1 MINYQNN
8 KPFVEG
14 VAIEDIASSHA
25 TPMYVYSQKKIEEQ
39 YNKLKNALN
48 AEIFYA
54 VKANSNQAIIKLM
67 STLGAGADVVSV
79 GELERAITAGI
90 NPKKIIFEGIGK
102 SKEDTSLAI
111 NNNIRL
117 INVES
122 IDEIQRINNVAQEH
136 NKCVDIGIRLNP
148 NIDGQT
154 IDKISTG
161 KKTDKFGIDTDK
173 LQDLF
178 QSLENAKNIIE
189 DKTKENVAKIVEP
202 KKNLDKE
209 NLTSENI
216 FYLIGDSYF
225 IEGVKYT
232 PKEDYSYSEVGLATF
247 YDKELHN
254 QKTLNNDLN
263 KVTELLGRHKTL
275 PLPSIVKI
283 TNLENGLSLTI
294 KVIDRHDDNASV
306 IQVSRK
312 VAQLLRFYK
321 NKIARVKVEILSDPS
336 KQWKN
341 VTMSINDEDFNSVNW
356 L

>member
-1 MINYQNN
+1 MKLIISLFFIFLFSCDNISNN
-8 KPFVEG
+8 KV
-14 VAIEDIASSHA
+14 VN
-25 TPMYVYSQKKIEEQ
+25 KI
-39 YNKLKNALN
+39 
-48 AEIFYA
+48 
-54 VKANSNQAIIKLM
+54 
-67 STLGAGADVVSV
+67 
-79 GELERAITAGI
+79 
-90 NPKKIIFEGIGK
+90 
-102 SKEDTSLAI
+102 
-111 NNNIRL
+111 
-117 INVES
+117 
-122 IDEIQRINNVAQEH
+122 
-136 NKCVDIGIRLNP
+136 
-148 NIDGQT
+148 
-154 IDKISTG
+154 
-161 KKTDKFGIDTDK
+161 
-173 LQDLF
+173 
-178 QSLENAKNIIE
+178 ENAKNIIE
-189 DKTKENVAKIVEP
+189 DKTKENVAKLVEP

-209 NLTSENI
+209 NSTSENI
-216 FYLIGDSYF
+216 FYLIGGPYF

-341 VTMSINDEDFNSVNW
+341 VTMSINDEDFNSTVESAPTEIVSISNIDDDNEESSVQEDIEQPIELGFEKVENLELFLHINNFKNYEDIQKIVNEIQ
-356 L
+356 LKEKFTSENMGDFYKLIIGPIENEVANKLVSTFILKGYKENEIILE

>member
-1 MINYQNN
+1 MKLIISLFFIFLFSCDNISNN
-8 KPFVEG
+8 KV
-14 VAIEDIASSHA
+14 VN
-25 TPMYVYSQKKIEEQ
+25 KI
-39 YNKLKNALN
+39 
-48 AEIFYA
+48 
-54 VKANSNQAIIKLM
+54 
-67 STLGAGADVVSV
+67 
-79 GELERAITAGI
+79 
-90 NPKKIIFEGIGK
+90 
-102 SKEDTSLAI
+102 
-111 NNNIRL
+111 
-117 INVES
+117 
-122 IDEIQRINNVAQEH
+122 
-136 NKCVDIGIRLNP
+136 
-148 NIDGQT
+148 
-154 IDKISTG
+154 
-161 KKTDKFGIDTDK
+161 
-173 LQDLF
+173 
-178 QSLENAKNIIE
+178 ENAKNIIE
-189 DKTKENVAKIVEP
+189 DKTKENVAKLVEP

-209 NLTSENI
+209 NSTSENI
-216 FYLIGDSYF
+216 FYLIGDPYF

-321 NKIARVKVEILSDPS
+321 NRIARVKVEILSDPS

-341 VTMSINDEDFNSVNW
+341 VTMSINDEDFNSTVESAPTEIVSISNIDDDNEESSAQEDVEQPIELGFEKVENLELFLHINNFKNYEDIQKIVNEIQ
-356 L
+356 LKEKFTSENMGDFYKLIIGPIENEVANKLVSTFILKGYKENEIILE

>member
-1 MINYQNN
+1 MKLIISLFFIFLFSCDNISNN
-8 KPFVEG
+8 KV
-14 VAIEDIASSHA
+14 VN
-25 TPMYVYSQKKIEEQ
+25 KI
-39 YNKLKNALN
+39 
-48 AEIFYA
+48 
-54 VKANSNQAIIKLM
+54 
-67 STLGAGADVVSV
+67 
-79 GELERAITAGI
+79 
-90 NPKKIIFEGIGK
+90 
-102 SKEDTSLAI
+102 
-111 NNNIRL
+111 
-117 INVES
+117 
-122 IDEIQRINNVAQEH
+122 
-136 NKCVDIGIRLNP
+136 
-148 NIDGQT
+148 
-154 IDKISTG
+154 
-161 KKTDKFGIDTDK
+161 
-173 LQDLF
+173 
-178 QSLENAKNIIE
+178 ENAKNIIE
-189 DKTKENVAKIVEP
+189 DKTKENVAKLVEP

-209 NLTSENI
+209 NSTSEKI
-216 FYLIGDSYF
+216 FYLIGGPYF

-341 VTMSINDEDFNSVNW
+341 VTMSINDEDFNSTVESAPTEIVSISNIDDDNEESSLQEDIEQPIELGFEKVENLELFLHINNFKNYEDIQKIVNEIQ
-356 L
+356 LKEKFTSENMGDFYKLIIGPIENEVANKLVSTFILKGYKENEIILE

>member
-1 MINYQNN
+1 MKLIISLFFIFLFSCDNISNN
-8 KPFVEG
+8 KV
-14 VAIEDIASSHA
+14 VN
-25 TPMYVYSQKKIEEQ
+25 KI
-39 YNKLKNALN
+39 
-48 AEIFYA
+48 
-54 VKANSNQAIIKLM
+54 
-67 STLGAGADVVSV
+67 
-79 GELERAITAGI
+79 
-90 NPKKIIFEGIGK
+90 
-102 SKEDTSLAI
+102 
-111 NNNIRL
+111 
-117 INVES
+117 
-122 IDEIQRINNVAQEH
+122 
-136 NKCVDIGIRLNP
+136 
-148 NIDGQT
+148 
-154 IDKISTG
+154 
-161 KKTDKFGIDTDK
+161 
-173 LQDLF
+173 
-178 QSLENAKNIIE
+178 ENAKNIIE
-189 DKTKENVAKIVEP
+189 DKTKENVAKLVEP

-209 NLTSENI
+209 NSTSENI
-216 FYLIGDSYF
+216 FYLIGDPYF

-341 VTMSINDEDFNSVNW
+341 VTMSINDEDFNSTVESAPTEIVSISNIDDDNEESSVQEEIEQPIELGFEKVENLELFLHINNFKNYEDIQKIVNEIQ
-356 L
+356 LKEKFTSENMGDFYKLIIGPIENEVANKLVSTFILKGYKENEIILE

>member
-1 MINYQNN
+1 MKLIISLSFIFLFSCDNISNN
-8 KPFVEG
+8 KV
-14 VAIEDIASSHA
+14 VN
-25 TPMYVYSQKKIEEQ
+25 KI
-39 YNKLKNALN
+39 
-48 AEIFYA
+48 
-54 VKANSNQAIIKLM
+54 
-67 STLGAGADVVSV
+67 
-79 GELERAITAGI
+79 
-90 NPKKIIFEGIGK
+90 
-102 SKEDTSLAI
+102 
-111 NNNIRL
+111 
-117 INVES
+117 
-122 IDEIQRINNVAQEH
+122 
-136 NKCVDIGIRLNP
+136 
-148 NIDGQT
+148 
-154 IDKISTG
+154 
-161 KKTDKFGIDTDK
+161 
-173 LQDLF
+173 
-178 QSLENAKNIIE
+178 ENAKNIIE
-189 DKTKENVAKIVEP
+189 DKTKENVAKLVEP

-209 NLTSENI
+209 NSTTENI
-216 FYLIGDSYF
+216 FYLIGDPYF

-232 PKEDYSYSEVGLATF
+232 PREDYSYSEVGLASF

-341 VTMSINDEDFNSVNW
+341 VTMSINDEDFNSTVESAPTEIVSISNIDDDNEESSAQEDVEQPIELGFEKVENLELFLHINNFKNYEDIQKIVNEIQ
-356 L
+356 LKEKFTSENMGDFYKLINGPIENEVANKLVSTFILKGYKENEIILE